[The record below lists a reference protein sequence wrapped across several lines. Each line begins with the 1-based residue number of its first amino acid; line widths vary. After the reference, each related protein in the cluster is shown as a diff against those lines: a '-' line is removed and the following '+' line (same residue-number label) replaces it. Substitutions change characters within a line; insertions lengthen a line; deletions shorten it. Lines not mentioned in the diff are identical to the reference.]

1 MVYTEARNRATQKY
15 KAKAYK
21 RIPLDLRKEDYERI
35 KEHCDS
41 FNIPVNT
48 FIKNLINKELDK
60 RES

>member
-1 MVYTEARNRATQKY
+1 MLYSDSQNKATQKY

-41 FNIPVNT
+41 LNIPVNT
-48 FIKNLINKELDK
+48 FIKNLINKELNK
-60 RES
+60 GI